1 MGRTPNLILIG
12 NCVPPAWR
20 FSEPAA
26 SSASPS
32 GTENS
37 DRIDDGTFEVVTFLG
52 DEIRGLAK
60 SFGGIR
66 ALSGVDVSIE
76 RGTVHGLIGPNGSGK
91 STFVNLV
98 TGALRLT
105 HEMAPIWRWHPSDT
119 GKRSKA
125 Q

>member
-1 MGRTPNLILIG
+1 
-12 NCVPPAWR
+12 VPPAWR

-98 TGALRLT
+98 TGVYALNLCWRLRAWQSWGT
-105 HEMAPIWRWHPSDT
+105 PISRYQSAESC
-119 GKRSKA
+119 RLLYI
-125 Q
+125 